1 MLENYQKTEV
11 AHINEVIACIDSD
24 IEKID
29 EKYRKL
35 AETEKEALVAARKA
49 FSTALDF
56 WNKLDTFPH
65 MTETTTK
72 EEKVEEKAKEVKVL
86 NAEEQVVDNLF
97 PENNEPEDEES
108 ALVEKDDEPEFDG
121 AGFTTEDNIPPVEEE
136 KELDLGAMK
145 QDDTVLEFEEE
156 TAEEIEKEEDEK
168 GGGPTDDEWN
178 EISQW

>member
-11 AHINEVIACIDSD
+11 AHINEVIAGIDND

-72 EEKVEEKAKEVKVL
+72 EEKVEEKAKEVKVP

-108 ALVEKDDEPEFDG
+108 APVEKDDEPEFDG
-121 AGFTTEDNIPPVEEE
+121 AGFTIEDNIPPVEE
-136 KELDLGAMK
+136 KELDLGSMK
-145 QDDTVLEFEEE
+145 QDDTVLEFEKEE
-156 TAEEIEKEEDEK
+156 TVEETEEDEEK